1 MKNINNQDHMLIK
14 VDKKLCLS
22 MLNNQEVL
30 YSNNIDSYHQLNSDD
45 SPHKKS

>member
-1 MKNINNQDHMLIK
+1 
-14 VDKKLCLS
+14 

-30 YSNNIDSYHQLNSDD
+30 HSNNIDSYHQLNSDD